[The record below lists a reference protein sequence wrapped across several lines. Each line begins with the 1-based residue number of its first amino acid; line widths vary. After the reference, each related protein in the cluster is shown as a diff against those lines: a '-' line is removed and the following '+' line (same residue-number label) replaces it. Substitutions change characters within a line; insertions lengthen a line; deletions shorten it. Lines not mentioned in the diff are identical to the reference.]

1 MMQIKSKM
9 NNYNVE
15 EKYQNMRLDI
25 VLSSLL
31 NISRSQVQTLI
42 KNEHV
47 LVNNKN
53 VSASYK
59 VKLNDII
66 SYEILKEEQNF
77 KSKEMNLNIVYEDDD
92 IIIINKPQGLVI
104 HPSIGHFDDTL
115 VNGLMYKYHDNL
127 SNVNGQYR
135 LGIVHRIDKDTSGL
149 VCIAKNNQA
158 HNFLAQQLKD
168 HTMNREYIALVNG
181 VINEDEAIINLP
193 IARDKNNPLKMSIN
207 SSGKEAYTKINV
219 IKRFSNYTLLNCKLK
234 TGRTHQ
240 IRVHLAY
247 IGHSVVGDKTYG
259 NKKQEIYN
267 NGQLLHAYKLSFIHP
282 KSNKIVTF
290 EIDLPKYFLDVLSNL
305 K

>member
-77 KSKEMNLNIVYEDDD
+77 KSKELNLNIVYEDDD

-207 SSGKEAYTKINV
+207 SLGKEAYTKINV